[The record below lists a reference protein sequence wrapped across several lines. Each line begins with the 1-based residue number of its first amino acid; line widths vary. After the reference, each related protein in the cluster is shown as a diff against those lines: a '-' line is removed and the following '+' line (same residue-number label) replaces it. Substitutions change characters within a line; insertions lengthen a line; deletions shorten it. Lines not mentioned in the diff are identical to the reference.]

1 MALKSPESVARSALV
16 ADAAVSAILGNRV
29 FPVLAPATAAL
40 PFATYRRSGV
50 IRSQSLSGPVG
61 VPTVQMT
68 LDLYAET
75 YEAVRDLA
83 DKCRLVLDGYGATL
97 NNVEVKNVSLQN
109 EADGFVQLAGGDL
122 PPVYSV
128 SQTFAIL
135 WQET

>member
-1 MALKSPESVARSALV
+1 M
-16 ADAAVSAILGNRV
+16 
-29 FPVLAPATAAL
+29 
-40 PFATYRRSGV
+40 
-50 IRSQSLSGPVG
+50 G
-61 VPTVQMT
+61 VPTVNMT
-68 LDLYAET
+68 LDIYAET

-83 DKCRLVLDGYGATL
+83 DKCRKVLDGYGGTV

-128 SQTFAIL
+128 SQTYAIL

>member
-1 MALKSPESVARSALV
+1 MSFKSPESVARSALV
-16 ADAAVSAILGNRV
+16 ADAAVAAVIGTRV
-29 FPVLAPATAAL
+29 FPVLAPATAPL

-50 IRSQSLSGPVG
+50 IRAHTLSGPMG
-61 VPTVQMT
+61 SPTVNMA
-68 LDLYAET
+68 LDIYAET

-83 DKCRLVLDGYGATL
+83 DKCRKVLDGYGGTM

-128 SQTFAIL
+128 SQTYAIL